1 VAKAHAKA
9 EQIGIKDPVVCSSL
23 PEARALFAEPILHVT
38 DEDAIVHDRSAT
50 FFKIAYKMVRR
61 VLIVDSSRATI
72 ELMRENILS
81 MFPHVAVDLAL
92 TSEDALSRM
101 SVNSSGAVESHEY
114 DIVIVDEHCYNYLE
128 GSEHKEDEDSEHQAS
143 MTGSQLLKLIND
155 SESNHSSQSGSN
167 HFSQSSQSGSNHF
180 SQNSKESRSEPKHRR
195 SLMIGVSTELSEDC
209 ESLRRGGADLLWP
222 KPLPKPSNCLRNQLL
237 NTLLSK
243 RGKSVFICG
252 C

>member
-1 VAKAHAKA
+1 
-9 EQIGIKDPVVCSSL
+9 
-23 PEARALFAEPILHVT
+23 
-38 DEDAIVHDRSAT
+38 
-50 FFKIAYKMVRR
+50 M
-61 VLIVDSSRATI
+61 DSSQATI

-92 TSEDALSRM
+92 TSEDALNRM
-101 SVNSSGAVESHEY
+101 SVDSSGAIASHEY
-114 DIVIVDEHCYNYLE
+114 DIVVVDEHCYNYLE
-128 GSEHKEDEDSEHQAS
+128 GSEHKEDEDSEHQVS

-155 SESNHSSQSGSN
+155 SESNHSSQTESN
-167 HFSQSSQSGSNHF
+167 HS
-180 SQNSKESRSEPKHRR
+180 SQNSQEHKSDMKQRR

-209 ESLRRGGADLLWP
+209 ESLRRGGADLLWS
-222 KPLPKPSNCLRNQLL
+222 KPPPKPSNCLRNQLL

>member
-61 VLIVDSSRATI
+61 VLIVDSSQAMI

-101 SVNSSGAVESHEY
+101 LINSSGTVASHEY
-114 DIVIVDEHCYNYLE
+114 DIVIVDEHCHNYLE
-128 GSEHKEDEDSEHQAS
+128 GSEHKEDEDSEHPAS

-155 SESNHSSQSGSN
+155 SESNHSSQSESN
-167 HFSQSSQSGSNHF
+167 HS
-180 SQNSKESRSEPKHRR
+180 SQNSKESRSEAKHRR

-209 ESLRRGGADLLWP
+209 ESLRRGGADLLWS
-222 KPLPKPSNCLRNQLL
+222 KPPPKPSNCLRNQLL

-243 RGKSVFICG
+243 RDKSVFICG